1 MLESPSPCASPK
13 RFLQTS
19 NARHFLP
26 GVLVL
31 PHGTHHTKAARSHA
45 DYRSADV
52 NARELFLPIRGVA
65 DSAIINQPRRPRL
78 EALMG
83 LIFFLASS
91 V

>member
-31 PHGTHHTKAARSHA
+31 PHGTHHTKVARSHA
-45 DYRSADV
+45 DYSSADV

-65 DSAIINQPRRPRL
+65 GSAIIN
-78 EALMG
+78 
-83 LIFFLASS
+83 
-91 V
+91 

>member
-1 MLESPSPCASPK
+1 M
-13 RFLQTS
+13 
-19 NARHFLP
+19 
-26 GVLVL
+26 
-31 PHGTHHTKAARSHA
+31 KAARSHA
-45 DYRSADV
+45 DYSRIDV

-65 DSAIINQPRRPRL
+65 GSAIINQPLRPRL

>member
-1 MLESPSPCASPK
+1 M
-13 RFLQTS
+13 
-19 NARHFLP
+19 
-26 GVLVL
+26 
-31 PHGTHHTKAARSHA
+31 KAARSHA

-65 DSAIINQPRRPRL
+65 GSAIINQPLRPRL